1 MATYNYKAGLG
12 AVGQYQAS
20 GAPYVSGG
28 INCNFNN
35 TDCALQIDFPRVTS
49 WLAFSNPGFNSND
62 VANTTLKIAFAK
74 NGFLGPEGDGA
85 GTNYY
90 SVSQAPVVL
99 DLKVTQVFLSGS
111 TDCSVVAGLTGIEIS
126 NIDNTSVSPSGS
138 NWSGSLGVLVDGS
151 T

>member
-1 MATYNYKAGLG
+1 MASYNYKAGLG

-20 GAPYVSGG
+20 GAPYVSGN

-49 WLAFSNPGFNSND
+49 WVHISNPGFDQNNPVQTELK
-62 VANTTLKIAFAK
+62 VAFSR
-74 NGFLGPEGDGA
+74 NGLLGVDGA
-85 GTNYY
+85 GAGSNYY
-90 SVSQAPVVL
+90 SVRREAVVF
-99 DLKVTQVFLSGS
+99 DLKLTQIFLSGS
-111 TDCSVVAGLTGIEIS
+111 QDCCIAAGLTGIEIS

-138 NWSGSLGVLVDGS
+138 NWSGSVGVLVDGS